1 MTTYADLI
9 LSREGDEKVGL
20 RFGDESWTWA
30 EVIDEARIRAAAIE
44 ARLPKPD
51 DRQRHVGVLLDNV
64 PDFVFWLL
72 AGGLSGST
80 IVGLNS
86 SRPEAELRAD
96 ATQADVDFIITEDEY
111 HHRVVGALADPER
124 VVSIDSLEY
133 KQWIYEFTGEPLPTT
148 TPDPDDLAL
157 LLFSSGTTG
166 TPKAVIVGQ
175 GRLGR
180 LGLTLRDRVE
190 MRRDSVAY
198 LCMPLFHG
206 NAVMLNLVPAMTVG
220 ATVALTRKF
229 TASRFSEEVHKFG
242 ATFVNYVGRALSYVL
257 NHPEDPR
264 DKNSTLELAY
274 GTEASETD
282 IQRFSERFNCRVS
295 EGYGLSEGV
304 FRIGRSEDMPRGA
317 LGKPQESLDIRVLDE
332 ETGEECPRAKFDEM
346 GRMVTPEA
354 IGQMVAIGRAHTFEG
369 YYKNP
374 EAEAERVRGEDFW
387 SGDLAYRDEEGWF
400 YFAGRSSDWIRVDGE
415 NFAAA
420 QVERVI
426 QRIPGV
432 ASAPVFAIPDPRTGD
447 QVMAV
452 VELETGAEF
461 DPKAFSEQLAGT
473 EDFGT
478 KWWPTFIRVV
488 DKIPLTGSGKMN
500 KAPLR
505 RVAWRGNGQV
515 FTRVGRTAEYRE
527 FTNDDAKR
535 IQEEFVAYGREALLP
550 FADD

>member
-9 LSREGDEKVGL
+9 LSRKDDEEVGL

-30 EVIDEARIRAAAIE
+30 QVVDEARVRAAAI
-44 ARLPKPD
+44 ADRVPVPS
-51 DRQRHVGVLLDNV
+51 DRQRHLGVLLDNV

-86 SRPEAELRAD
+86 SRPVAELRAD
-96 ATQADVDFIITEDEY
+96 VAQADVDFIITEDAY
-111 HHRVVGALADPER
+111 RDRVAGALADPER
-124 VVSIDSLEY
+124 IVSIDSLDY
-133 KQWIYEFTGEPLPTT
+133 KQWIEEFQDAPLPQTL
-148 TPDPDDLAL
+148 PKPDDLAL

-166 TPKAVIVGQ
+166 TPKAVLVGQ
-175 GRLGR
+175 RRLGL
-180 LGLTLRDRVE
+180 LGLTLKERVE

-257 NHPEDPR
+257 NHPADPR
-264 DKNSTLELAY
+264 DRTSTLELAY

-304 FRIGRSEDMPRGA
+304 FRIGRSEEMPRGA
-317 LGKPQESLDIRVLDE
+317 LGKPQEGLDVRILDE
-332 ETGEECPRAKFDEM
+332 ETGEECPRAEFDAL
-346 GRMVTPEA
+346 GRMITPEA

-387 SGDLAYRDEEGWF
+387 SGDLAYRDADGWF

-426 QRIPGV
+426 QRIPGI

-452 VELETGAEF
+452 LELETGATF
-461 DPKAFSEQLAGT
+461 DINLFSDHLANT
-473 EDFGT
+473 EDFGV
-478 KWWPTFIRVV
+478 KWWPAFIRVI
-488 DKIPLTGSGKMN
+488 DAIPLTGSGKMD

-505 RVAWRGNGQV
+505 RVAWNGSGQI
-515 FTRVGRTAEYRE
+515 FARVGRTSEYRE
-527 FTNDDAKR
+527 FTREDATAL
-535 IQEEFVAYGREALLP
+535 QEEFISYGREAFLP
-550 FADD
+550 FAEE